1 MLVDAEVIK
10 TEFRTSFAE
19 VLTLAMQGISTDNFE
34 LPLYARD
41 GSRVEL
47 LLNATTRKDARG
59 EVVGVVMVG
68 QDVTGKKDIEKAQ
81 MAAATPPPHLG
92 LLDPSPTPPLRQAR
106 ARGVRREGQVHG
118 VDVRDAHAP
127 QRRARDAPARDGIEL
142 PPQAAVSTTSAP
154 NSAATASL
162 LHLPHHHL
170 HHPTT
175 TTTTLHHHY
184 RYPRTR

>member
-1 MLVDAEVIK
+1 MNEWNRKAAAITGYSTAEMLGRVLVDAEVIK

-81 MAAATPPPHLG
+81 ITAAKVRWG
-92 LLDPSPTPPLRQAR
+92 PS
-106 ARGVRREGQVHG
+106 
-118 VDVRDAHAP
+118 
-127 QRRARDAPARDGIEL
+127 
-142 PPQAAVSTTSAP
+142 
-154 NSAATASL
+154 
-162 LHLPHHHL
+162 
-170 HHPTT
+170 
-175 TTTTLHHHY
+175 
-184 RYPRTR
+184 

>member
-1 MLVDAEVIK
+1 MRGSSAQFGAILRNSLTPDAPPSTAPIFVIDAHGQVNEWNRKAAAITGYSTAEMLGRVLVDAEVIK

-81 MAAATPPPHLG
+81 
-92 LLDPSPTPPLRQAR
+92 
-106 ARGVRREGQVHG
+106 V
-118 VDVRDAHAP
+118 
-127 QRRARDAPARDGIEL
+127 
-142 PPQAAVSTTSAP
+142 
-154 NSAATASL
+154 
-162 LHLPHHHL
+162 
-170 HHPTT
+170 
-175 TTTTLHHHY
+175 
-184 RYPRTR
+184 

>member
-1 MLVDAEVIK
+1 MRGSSAQFGAIRRNSLTPPAPPSAAPIFVIDAHGQVNEWNRKAAAITGYSTAEMLGRVLVDAEVIK

-81 MAAATPPPHLG
+81 ITAAKVRWG
-92 LLDPSPTPPLRQAR
+92 PS
-106 ARGVRREGQVHG
+106 
-118 VDVRDAHAP
+118 
-127 QRRARDAPARDGIEL
+127 
-142 PPQAAVSTTSAP
+142 
-154 NSAATASL
+154 
-162 LHLPHHHL
+162 
-170 HHPTT
+170 
-175 TTTTLHHHY
+175 
-184 RYPRTR
+184 

>member
-1 MLVDAEVIK
+1 MRGSSAQFGAIRRNSLTPHAPPSTAPIFVIDAHGQVNEWNRKAAAITGYSTAEMLGRVLVDAEVIK

-68 QDVTGKKDIEKAQ
+68 QDVAGKKDIEKAQ
-81 MAAATPPPHLG
+81 ITAAK
-92 LLDPSPTPPLRQAR
+92 
-106 ARGVRREGQVHG
+106 VRR
-118 VDVRDAHAP
+118 D
-127 QRRARDAPARDGIEL
+127 PAET
-142 PPQAAVSTTSAP
+142 PHTQSTI
-154 NSAATASL
+154 
-162 LHLPHHHL
+162 
-170 HHPTT
+170 
-175 TTTTLHHHY
+175 
-184 RYPRTR
+184 